1 VRELS
6 RMLDTLAATTLPSC
20 PGVHSCHHVGYLLEF
35 VAGLLLLYMHYRLE
49 AANRL
54 AYLQGRAQVVRYWP
68 SMPGYVQATLH
79 LLVSLQ
85 ASSAVWA
92 VLQCSAA
99 R

>member
-1 VRELS
+1 
-6 RMLDTLAATTLPSC
+6 
-20 PGVHSCHHVGYLLEF
+20 LLEF

-68 SMPGYVQATLH
+68 HVPGYMQATLH

-85 ASSAVWA
+85 ASSAAWT
-92 VLQCSAA
+92 VLQCGAA
-99 R
+99 RMTIG